1 MSTMQLRIPSLAD
14 HIDIVRLCLYGIASK
29 MGFTYEDIEDMKVA
43 VSEACNNAILHQKPD
58 DKLGMIDISFEM
70 EDAALSIIIKDNG
83 PGFDYEGTLKE
94 ASPLRGTEVA
104 DLRIGGLG
112 IYLMQALM
120 DRVEVISGSGTVVNM
135 TKYKRSAHTAEE
147 L

>member
-1 MSTMQLRIPSLAD
+1 MQLRIPSLAD
-14 HIDIVRLCLYGIASK
+14 NIDIVRLCLYGIASK

-43 VSEACNNAILHQKPD
+43 VSEACNNAILHQNPD
-58 DKLGMIDISFEM
+58 DKQGMIDICFEM

-83 PGFDYEGTLKE
+83 PGFDYEETLKE
-94 ASPLRGTEVA
+94 ALPLRATEVA

-120 DRVEVISGSGTVVNM
+120 DKVEVISGSGTVVNM
-135 TKYKRSAHTAEE
+135 TKYKRSAQAAEE
-147 L
+147 I